1 MSRRSN
7 VIIVD
12 LNFAKAV
19 RLEKHKQKGTCSSR
33 QCDLCGFISNRTSD
47 LKKHKA
53 SSNCKRLSNGSLKKE
68 IDETK
73 LKSSLEISK
82 EFEQGEKNNGS
93 KVTSS
98 SDEIVQNSTEKRMDR
113 QPSKSLETFK
123 CENCKQTFRQSFRL
137 KAHKDREVC
146 TSDSVGILSARERSF
161 GKCDK
166 CGYKASFIFDLR
178 RHKKRQACR
187 AFMKKGDIVTKTEHC
202 PKKTRSEVLS
212 ILELSNKKC
221 DRPRFQ
227 SSKQSYLRKHKIRNC
242 HWKM

>member
-113 QPSKSLETFK
+113 
-123 CENCKQTFRQSFRL
+123 
-137 KAHKDREVC
+137 
-146 TSDSVGILSARERSF
+146 
-161 GKCDK
+161 
-166 CGYKASFIFDLR
+166 
-178 RHKKRQACR
+178 
-187 AFMKKGDIVTKTEHC
+187 
-202 PKKTRSEVLS
+202 
-212 ILELSNKKC
+212 
-221 DRPRFQ
+221 
-227 SSKQSYLRKHKIRNC
+227 
-242 HWKM
+242 